1 MEFNSMVK
9 SWYFYHFFLSKIR
22 MLRLVLLKFLQ
33 VGQDHNKEYYSMFS
47 YTFLAFLAVFH
58 HKICVF
64 IIFIS
69 FFDKVLNFRNS
80 VNQSETRVSDKNCQW
95 NCILKVLEYLRTCNI
110 FYRINGP
117 PRYVWYL
124 WLTYLK
130 KGYFKGTL
138 MQIWKFSYLI

>member
-1 MEFNSMVK
+1 MVK

-64 IIFIS
+64 IIYIS
-69 FFDKVLNFRNS
+69 FFDKVLNFRNR
-80 VNQSETRVSDKNCQW
+80 VLTNQRHELVIKIVSGTA
-95 NCILKVLEYLRTCNI
+95 YLRSWST
-110 FYRINGP
+110 FAH
-117 PRYVWYL
+117 V
-124 WLTYLK
+124 TY
-130 KGYFKGTL
+130 F
-138 MQIWKFSYLI
+138 I